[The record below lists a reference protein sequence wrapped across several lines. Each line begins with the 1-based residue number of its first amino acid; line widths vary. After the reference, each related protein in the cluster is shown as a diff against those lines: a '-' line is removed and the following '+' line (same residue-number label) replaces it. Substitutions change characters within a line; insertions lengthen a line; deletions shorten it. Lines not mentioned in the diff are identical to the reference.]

1 VSPLRRTLGRSAA
14 ALLGLALASGA
25 APLTGQQSLAR
36 QVESAPDGWVRFQ
49 YEAREGVCGNGRWI
63 STSDDGGRGWRS
75 DCDCSCEEG
84 PVRVEMRV
92 RGGEI
97 RDIDTEVAGS
107 WRDRSERITD
117 LGFVDPEAAV
127 ELLFHIAE
135 TADEDVAEDA
145 IFPATIARGVE
156 VWPRLLEIAKG
167 DAHRDVRRQ
176 AIFWLGQEA
185 SERATEGLTSIIES
199 DDEIEVREHAIFAL
213 SQQRGAVDELIRIAR
228 TNREP
233 KLKKQAIFWLGQ
245 QGDDPR
251 VLQFLEDILTG
262 GR

>member
-1 VSPLRRTLGRSAA
+1 MSPLARTLGRGAVALAA
-14 ALLGLALASGA
+14 IALASGA
-25 APLTGQQSLAR
+25 PPLLGQSLIR

-49 YEAREGVCGNGRWI
+49 YEAREGVCGNGRRI
-63 STSDDGGRGWRS
+63 STSDDRGRGWRS

-84 PVRVEMRV
+84 PVRVELRV
-92 RGGEI
+92 RGGEV
-97 RDIDTEVAGS
+97 RDIDTEVAGT
-107 WRDRSERITD
+107 WPDRSERITD
-117 LGFVDPEAAV
+117 LGLVAPEAAV
-127 ELLFHIAE
+127 DLLFHIAE

-145 IFPATIARGVE
+145 IFPATIADGVE
-156 VWPRLLEIAKG
+156 VWPRLLELAKG
-167 DAHRDVRRQ
+167 NGHRDVRRQ

-213 SQQRGAVDELIRIAR
+213 SQQRNAVDQLIRIAR

-251 VLQFLEDILTG
+251 VLEFLEDILTG
-262 GR
+262 GE